1 MEKAANAE
9 LVRLL
14 KNLGDQV
21 VWEGGRELS
30 YYWNDVYDE
39 EDTEDWHEEKEE
51 KEADWTKQY
60 DLVLKELKF
69 PGYEDMSIAE
79 FNRRINAV
87 FSGYDEDK
95 EDFYDAYDNVIENM
109 EDTDENAEF
118 LLTTVRASQE
128 EYYARQRELYARK
141 QVDPEYE
148 VEISSTREEDVFGD
162 KMVVQMAEG
171 YYTFT
176 YHILDADK
184 LTVKAR
190 DAFLAAVSR
199 TVKEEIDSVFGK
211 GGMDE
216 EQLKEVI
223 DKAGKAA
230 GNSYIEYTGCE
241 VGYLYME
248 DYDE

>member
-1 MEKAANAE
+1 M
-9 LVRLL
+9 
-14 KNLGDQV
+14 
-21 VWEGGRELS
+21 
-30 YYWNDVYDE
+30 
-39 EDTEDWHEEKEE
+39 
-51 KEADWTKQY
+51 
-60 DLVLKELKF
+60 VLKELKF

-148 VEISSTREEDVFGD
+148 AEISSTREEDVFGD

-199 TVKEEIDSVFGK
+199 TVREEIDSVFGK

-216 EQLKEVI
+216 EQLKKVI